1 MICYRMLKHRV
12 QPWSTEVNPTYE
24 VQVEGQTIGG
34 IEYVRGDLATLLS
47 CHWIFIMEFH
57 DTIKKSVAFMSFY
70 VLGLQCIDV
79 PTSVRK
85 VANVIAGSKE
95 IGRWC

>member
-1 MICYRMLKHRV
+1 MLKHRV

-34 IEYVRGDLATLLS
+34 IEYVRDDLATLLLTRLDF
-47 CHWIFIMEFH
+47 HHGVH
-57 DTIKKSVAFMSFY
+57 DTIKKSGGLFHFNI
-70 VLGLQCIDV
+70 LGLQCIDV
-79 PTSVRK
+79 PPSVRK

-95 IGRWC
+95 IGGWC

>member
-1 MICYRMLKHRV
+1 MLKHRV

-34 IEYVRGDLATLLS
+34 IKYVRDDLATLLLTRLDF
-47 CHWIFIMEFH
+47 HHGVH
-57 DTIKKSVAFMSFY
+57 DTIKKSVVMSFY
-70 VLGLQCIDV
+70 VLGMQCIDV
-79 PTSVRK
+79 PPSVRK

-95 IGRWC
+95 FGGWC